1 MEWTRLLNGKE
12 YKCVVILESVITRIL
27 IGESQLIKQVKAEE
41 KEGEKEKKEEY
52 LIPLKVPKF
61 LEMAARFEEERELV
75 KDERLITEGSLLQE

>member
-12 YKCVVILESVITRIL
+12 YNSVAMLERVITRIL
-27 IGESQLIKQVKAEE
+27 IGESQLIKQTKAEE
-41 KEGEKEKKEEY
+41 KEGVKEKKEEY

-61 LEMAARFEEERELV
+61 LEMAARFEEERELI

>member
-12 YKCVVILESVITRIL
+12 YNRVAMLERVITRIL
-27 IGESQLIKQVKAEE
+27 IGESQLIKQPKAEE
-41 KEGEKEKKEEY
+41 KEGVKEKKEEY

-61 LEMAARFEEERELV
+61 LEMAARFEEERELI